1 MEPSNEHGPDPA
13 MMLRDTRADAA
24 VLLGLWLVRRSFWT
38 LLWLSGIAIVLA
50 GAFDDLAGLEA
61 RSVDSG
67 TGRASLI
74 SFPEG
79 LLAIAPVTRI
89 GSGWAA
95 MLLAYPLARR
105 FQQHADTARPRP
117 RHRWQPS
124 VWSDRLALCRALRDW
139 RWTTPVLGLARQRV
153 GGAGVQVAAIVLRIT
168 GILLFPV
175 MFALL
180 VSRLA

>member
-1 MEPSNEHGPDPA
+1 
-13 MMLRDTRADAA
+13 MLRGTRADAA
-24 VLLGLWLVRRSFWT
+24 MLLGLWLVRRSFWT
-38 LLWLSGIAIVLA
+38 LLWLSGIALVLT

-61 RSVDSG
+61 QSSG
-67 TGRASLI
+67 SGRTSLL
-74 SFPEG
+74 SFPEAV
-79 LLAIAPVTRI
+79 LAIAPATRI

-95 MLLAYPLARR
+95 ILLAYPLARR
-105 FQQHADTARPRP
+105 FQQHADTMQARPRP
-117 RHRWQPS
+117 RWRPS

-153 GGAGVQVAAIVLRIT
+153 GGAAVRIAAIVLRIT

-180 VSRLA
+180 VSRLARGG